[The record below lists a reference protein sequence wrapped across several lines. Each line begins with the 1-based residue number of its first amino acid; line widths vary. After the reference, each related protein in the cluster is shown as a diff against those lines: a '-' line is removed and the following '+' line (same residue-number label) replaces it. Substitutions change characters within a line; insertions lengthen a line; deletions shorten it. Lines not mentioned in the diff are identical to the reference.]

1 MSGARA
7 GEYPLHTDPR
17 ELERLT
23 LQHEVW
29 GPTTRAF
36 LARLGVRAGMR
47 VLDLGCGPGLVS
59 VDLAALVGPTG
70 EVVALDESP
79 IWTAQVEHTLAEH
92 GIKNVRVV
100 RSRIQSAELEAESF
114 DLIFARWVFSFLPD
128 PEALARGLVLA
139 LKPGGILALEDY
151 NHEGISVFPQ
161 SDGFRA
167 VVRATRALYRSHGG
181 DAFVMGRVNAI
192 FATAGLEPF
201 HLEPHVL
208 CGAPG
213 SPAWRWAGAF
223 FPHYSTKMREL
234 GLLTKDEHPL
244 FLREWAERERDPK
257 ALFFSPIVADAAARK
272 K

>member
-1 MSGARA
+1 MSKPSA

-17 ELERLT
+17 ELERLA
-23 LQHEVW
+23 LQHDVW

-59 VDLAALVGPTG
+59 FDLAKLVGSTG

-79 IWTAQVEHTLAEH
+79 AWTAQLERTLVERRIT
-92 GIKNVRVV
+92 NVRVV
-100 RSRIQSAELEAESF
+100 HSRIQAAMLEAGSF

-128 PEALARGLVLA
+128 PVGVGRMLAVA

-151 NHEGISVFPQ
+151 NHEGISIFPD
-161 SDGFRA
+161 SEGFRA

-181 DAFVMGRVNAI
+181 DAFVMGRVHEI
-192 FATAGLEPF
+192 FAAAGLEAF
-201 HLEPHVL
+201 LLEPHVM
-208 CGAPG
+208 CGGPG
-213 SPAWRWAGAF
+213 SPALRWASAF
-223 FPHYSTKMREL
+223 FPHYSTKMRDL
-234 GLLTKDEHPL
+234 GLLTREEHAL
-244 FLREWAERERDPK
+244 FHREWAERERDPQ

-272 K
+272 R